1 MDRILLGSGSGSL
14 LQRDFARRQPILVTC
29 ELAAREIRSA
39 TMAVTEVTSAEA
51 FEAAA
56 KEGAPVAVHF
66 WAAWCEPCKHM
77 DVVFGQLAAE
87 NPHAKFLR
95 VEAEEVPEVSEKYSV
110 SAVPFFVFLKDGK
123 VVDRLEGANPPE
135 LAHKVAL
142 HIAAPSSATN
152 FSAGGSAAAEVIESV
167 LHSARTA
174 AYPAAAPPAASPA
187 AAVAQPEQPSRMIA
201 PPAGSDKPK
210 LSPDLKARIEAL
222 LASHPVLLF
231 MKGTPSAPRCGFS
244 SKVVSVLEKDLG
256 SAAAGAY
263 GSFDILQDEEVRQGL
278 KVYSDWP
285 TFPQLY
291 CKGELVG
298 GCDIVLQMH
307 ESGELKEVFA
317 EKGVL
322 GGAGKGD
329 APGAVTAA
337 AAAAADGQVDGAK
350 GLQERL
356 KALLSSSPTMLFMKM
371 IEGTRLVFAFL
382 SSLPLIPSSH
392 PFLSSLPLIP
402 SSHPFLSSLPL
413 IPSSLLR
420 YLSGNTGGAA
430 VWVQPQGG
438 GCSPGTP
445 EEPRCGFSRKVVDA
459 LTSEGN
465 TAGAPVW
472 VQPQGGGCS
481 QVRHGLIACFPPSSP
496 LLPPL
501 FPPSSPPLPP
511 LFPMACPH
519 GLALLSQGTPEEPR
533 CGFSRKVVDALTS
546 EGISFGS
553 FDILTDEAV
562 RQGLKE
568 LSNWPTYPQVY
579 HKGELIGGC
588 DIVFEMKANG
598 ELKAELGG

>member
-1 MDRILLGSGSGSL
+1 
-14 LQRDFARRQPILVTC
+14 
-29 ELAAREIRSA
+29 
-39 TMAVTEVTSAEA
+39 
-51 FEAAA
+51 
-56 KEGAPVAVHF
+56 
-66 WAAWCEPCKHM
+66 
-77 DVVFGQLAAE
+77 
-87 NPHAKFLR
+87 
-95 VEAEEVPEVSEKYSV
+95 
-110 SAVPFFVFLKDGK
+110 
-123 VVDRLEGANPPE
+123 
-135 LAHKVAL
+135 
-142 HIAAPSSATN
+142 
-152 FSAGGSAAAEVIESV
+152 
-167 LHSARTA
+167 
-174 AYPAAAPPAASPA
+174 
-187 AAVAQPEQPSRMIA
+187 
-201 PPAGSDKPK
+201 
-210 LSPDLKARIEAL
+210 
-222 LASHPVLLF
+222 
-231 MKGTPSAPRCGFS
+231 
-244 SKVVSVLEKDLG
+244 
-256 SAAAGAY
+256 
-263 GSFDILQDEEVRQGL
+263 
-278 KVYSDWP
+278 
-285 TFPQLY
+285 
-291 CKGELVG
+291 
-298 GCDIVLQMH
+298 MH

-329 APGAVTAA
+329 APGAVTA

-371 IEGTRLVFAFL
+371 IEGTRLVFA
-382 SSLPLIPSSH
+382 
-392 PFLSSLPLIP
+392 FLSSLPLIP

-459 LTSEGN
+459 LTSEGISFGSFDIL
-465 TAGAPVW
+465 TDEAGT
-472 VQPQGGGCS
+472 PQEPRCGFS
-481 QVRHGLIACFPPSSP
+481 RKVVDAVKSDMDSSHVSPPLFPPSSPPSSP
-496 LLPPL
+496 LLP
-501 FPPSSPPLPP
+501 PPLPP

-588 DIVFEMKANG
+588 DIVLEMKANG